1 MSTLGEGN
9 MQQHDLEAL
18 KKDFHVV
25 NIYGLLAIRR
35 KRGDPPEIYSLEE
48 FKERLGGRM
57 TAAEIVLFFHD

>member
-1 MSTLGEGN
+1 MFTLGSGN
-9 MQQHDLEAL
+9 MQQPDLEAL

-25 NIYGLLAIRR
+25 NVYGRLAIMR
-35 KRGDPPEIYSLEE
+35 KPGGKQEIYSLEE